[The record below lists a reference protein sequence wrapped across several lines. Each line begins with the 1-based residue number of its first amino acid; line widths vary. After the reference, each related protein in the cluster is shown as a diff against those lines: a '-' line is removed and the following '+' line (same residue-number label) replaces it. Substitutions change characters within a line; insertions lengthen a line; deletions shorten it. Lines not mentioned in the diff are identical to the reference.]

1 MDPGFC
7 KIGNRLSSIGD
18 LITMACKKRALVQN
32 LTYVAARLEPLDVL
46 SRSGFDV
53 TLSEAH
59 TFDIY
64 QAAQPH
70 SGLRASDLML
80 PVDFN
85 LGFVSTQEHAA
96 LLNRLGNASAVL
108 PQDGG
113 PHKAARGTV
122 LACIFPD
129 WPAVGSV
136 LRLEK
141 MTQ

>member
-32 LTYVAARLEPLDVL
+32 VTHVDARLEPLDAL

-108 PQDGG
+108 PENGALHKVAGG
-113 PHKAARGTV
+113 TG
-122 LACIFPD
+122 LACIAPCL
-129 WPAVGSV
+129 PAVGSG

>member
-1 MDPGFC
+1 MDPRFC

-18 LITMACKKRALVQN
+18 LSNMACKKRALVQN
-32 LTYVAARLEPLDVL
+32 VTHVDARLEPLDAL

-59 TFDIY
+59 TFDMY
-64 QAAQPH
+64 QAAHPQ
-70 SGLRASDLML
+70 SGLRASGLML

-96 LLNRLGNASAVL
+96 LLNRLGNASAAL
-108 PQDGG
+108 PENGALHKVAGG
-113 PHKAARGTV
+113 TG
-122 LACIFPD
+122 LACIAPCL
-129 WPAVGSV
+129 PAVGSG
-136 LRLEK
+136 LGLEK